1 MSGTCCDVA
10 VMLWKT
16 DGIIRGGEQLVL
28 PVVVVEEGSLDVFPR
43 FKFLSYS
50 FHYVFR
56 IVSQGKVYV
65 PGFDDGSHPDI
76 GVC

>member
-1 MSGTCCDVA
+1 MENLCWGIA
-10 VMLWKT
+10 VIVGKT

-28 PVVVVEEGSLDVFPR
+28 PVVVVEEGSLDVFPC

-76 GVC
+76 GVR